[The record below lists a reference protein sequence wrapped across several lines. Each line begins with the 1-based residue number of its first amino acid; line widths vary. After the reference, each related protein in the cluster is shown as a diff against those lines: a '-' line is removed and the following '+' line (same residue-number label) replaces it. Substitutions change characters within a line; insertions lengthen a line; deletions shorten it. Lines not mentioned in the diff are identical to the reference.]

1 MCLILLA
8 WRAHP
13 DFPLVV
19 AANRDEFF
27 ARASAHADFWQDRPQ
42 ILAGR
47 DLEGGGTWLGVS
59 RSGRFAGLTN
69 FRDPANQKRGIPS
82 RGALVADFLDGDASP
97 ADYARELAQTGAAY
111 NGYNLIFGDGA
122 SLYYQSNQGEGGEL
136 PPGVYGLS
144 NHLLDTPWPKVARG
158 KSRLASALARL
169 PEDGE
174 LLELLRDDARAEDR
188 LLPRTG
194 VSLEW
199 ERLLSAAFVR
209 SPLYGT
215 RSSTVLLLDRAGQ
228 LAFEEVSFGASGEET
243 GRRRFSV
250 RTTSPCTL
258 P

>member
-1 MCLILLA
+1 MA
-8 WRAHP
+8 
-13 DFPLVV
+13 

-27 ARASAHADFWQDRPQ
+27 ARPTAPAEFWPDRPG

-59 RSGRFAGLTN
+59 RGGRFAGLTN
-69 FRDPANQKRGIPS
+69 YRDPASQKKGAPS
-82 RGALVADFLDGDASP
+82 RGALVADFLDGNSSP
-97 ADYARELAQTGAAY
+97 ADYARELAKKGAAY
-111 NGYNLIFGDGA
+111 NGYNLIFGDGTR
-122 SLYYQSNQGEGGEL
+122 LYYQSNQGEGGPL

-158 KSRLASALARL
+158 KSRLASALAHL
-169 PEDGE
+169 PDDGE
-174 LLELLRDDARAEDR
+174 LLRLLQDDALAEDP

-209 SPLYGT
+209 APLYGT
-215 RSSTVLLLDRAGQ
+215 RSSTVVLMDSAGY
-228 LAFEEVSFGASGEET
+228 LSFEEVSFGASGEEIE
-243 GRRRFSV
+243 RRRQGF
-250 RTTSPCTL
+250 RTASPCIL